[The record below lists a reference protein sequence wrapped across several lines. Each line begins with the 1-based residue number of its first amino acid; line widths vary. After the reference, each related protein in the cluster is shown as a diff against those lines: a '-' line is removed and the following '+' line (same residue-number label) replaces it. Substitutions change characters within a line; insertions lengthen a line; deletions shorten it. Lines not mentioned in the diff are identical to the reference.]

1 MRVFLSKALLEPSF
15 VVMTHRTSILSVADK
30 ILLLVDGQ
38 QQAFGPRDEVLA
50 AIRQANEQHS
60 RQATA

>member
-1 MRVFLSKALLEPSF
+1 
-15 VVMTHRTSILSVADK
+15 MTHRTSILSVADK